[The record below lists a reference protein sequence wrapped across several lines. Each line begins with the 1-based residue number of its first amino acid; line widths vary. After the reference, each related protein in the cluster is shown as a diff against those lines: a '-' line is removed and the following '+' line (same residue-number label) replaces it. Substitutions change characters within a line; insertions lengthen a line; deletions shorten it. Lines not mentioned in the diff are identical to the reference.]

1 MLKDDLCV
9 NNKQEKAIWIFDVTP
24 AYACRTCCFSRRVR
38 VDLASDADDRW
49 SIHGIS
55 VLYL

>member
-24 AYACRTCCFSRRVR
+24 AYACR
-38 VDLASDADDRW
+38 
-49 SIHGIS
+49 
-55 VLYL
+55 VLFFT